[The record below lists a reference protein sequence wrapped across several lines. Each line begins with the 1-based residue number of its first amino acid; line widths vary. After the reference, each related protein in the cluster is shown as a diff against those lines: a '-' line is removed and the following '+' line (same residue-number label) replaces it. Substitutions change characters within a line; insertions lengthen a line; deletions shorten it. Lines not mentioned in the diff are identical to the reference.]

1 MTTDYKLIERLLEG
15 MEHAPV
21 SPTTLSKIA
30 TSLGLDP
37 SLCELVLQ
45 RWAGVGAEDFLWSQ
59 SVDFFVRQLR
69 LSNRLLERKVPQGL
83 TTTIHKASRSQG
95 SPVLSMV
102 VSSGGREGL
111 QILYGVHPSPFG
123 PMFLAVSENAI
134 CFLAF
139 LRNPSDQMPLSSLEN
154 AWRGAVFHMEAD
166 ATASLARSV
175 FQSNAGMDSPIKL
188 LVRGSAFQIR
198 VWRRLLDVPAGS
210 VCSYQQLARAVG
222 CPRGARAVGCVVAAN
237 PISYLIP
244 CHRVIRNTGQT
255 GEYRWGAGRKRA
267 MLVWEATRRS
277 GK

>member
-1 MTTDYKLIERLLEG
+1 MTTDYKLIERLLKG
-15 MEHAPV
+15 MESAPV
-21 SPTTLSKIA
+21 NPPTLSKIA

-69 LSNRLLERKVPQGL
+69 LSNQLLEGKVPQGL

-95 SPVLSMV
+95 SPVLSIV
-102 VSSGGREGL
+102 VSRGGREGL
-111 QILYGVHPSPFG
+111 QILYGIHPSPFG
-123 PMFLAVSENAI
+123 PMFLAVSENTI

-139 LRNPSDQMPLSSLEN
+139 LRNPSDQMPLSCLEN
-154 AWRGAVFHMEAD
+154 AWRGAVFHEDTD
-166 ATASLARSV
+166 ATVSLARSV
-175 FQSNAGMDSPIKL
+175 FQSNAGMDLPIKL
-188 LVRGSAFQIR
+188 LVRGSAFQIK

-210 VCSYQQLARAVG
+210 ICSYQQLARAVG

-237 PISYLIP
+237 PVSYLIP

-267 MLVWEATRRS
+267 MLVWEAARRP
-277 GK
+277 GA